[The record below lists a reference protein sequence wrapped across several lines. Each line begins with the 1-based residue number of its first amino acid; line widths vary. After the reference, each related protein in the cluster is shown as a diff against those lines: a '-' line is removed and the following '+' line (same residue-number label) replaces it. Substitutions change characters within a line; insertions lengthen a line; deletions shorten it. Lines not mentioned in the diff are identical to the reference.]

1 MQVLTVSNGNK
12 MNLKWHDL
20 NRPLQQ
26 HVVVKALDTESAIEP
41 HLNRQ
46 AKSTNV
52 CFYQYICLC
61 ALMYRL
67 QCNYKITFHHWQNF
81 VESQS
86 Q

>member
-52 CFYQYICLC
+52 CFYQ
-61 ALMYRL
+61 
-67 QCNYKITFHHWQNF
+67 
-81 VESQS
+81 
-86 Q
+86 